1 LNYKTPEEIYEAMKK
16 ASWNMRGAL
25 MTKIRGAI
33 KDANMTVV
41 KVKNFRS
48 ILFIALCSPL
58 FNLSWGLGESGFLY
72 KF

>member
-1 LNYKTPEEIYEAMKK
+1 
-16 ASWNMRGAL
+16 MRGAL